1 MKKIKHTTLYIA
13 LLPILILIALLSMN
27 VFCYGDDSLSG
38 ANQMALILSG
48 AFCAVLSLIQGTSWE
63 ILLDGIKN
71 SIADALPALLILL
84 LIGALAGTWLISGV
98 VPAMIYYGLQIVN
111 PTYFLIA
118 ACIVSAIVALAT
130 GSSWSTIATI
140 GVALL
145 GIGKAIGISESMIAG
160 SIISGAYFGD
170 KMSPLSDTTNLAPA
184 MAGTDLFTHIRYMMY
199 TTIPTFMITL
209 IIFLFLGL
217 NIESNINPNNI
228 EMILSSIESKFLI
241 SPLLFLVPIAVVIVI
256 AKKVPAIPALFIGTL
271 LGGIVAII
279 FQNDIINELG
289 AGKNYF
295 HSSFVCIMDAM
306 SREVSIIT
314 ENKMINELL
323 STSGMYGMLNTIW
336 LILCAMCFG
345 GLMQSSGYLNT
356 ISLSLM
362 KLAKN
367 SASLITTT
375 TGTCIF
381 FNLTASDQY
390 LSIIVP
396 GKMFSESYKEK
407 GLSPEN
413 LSRTLEDSG
422 TVTSVL
428 IPWNTCGATQAG
440 VLGVSTLSYLP
451 FCFFNI
457 ISPFMTLF
465 YALIGIKI
473 RKMKA

>member
-1 MKKIKHTTLYIA
+1 MKKIKYTTLYIA

-27 VFCYGDDSLSG
+27 VFYYGDDSLSG

-48 AFCAVLSLIQGTSWE
+48 AFCAILSLIQGTSWE